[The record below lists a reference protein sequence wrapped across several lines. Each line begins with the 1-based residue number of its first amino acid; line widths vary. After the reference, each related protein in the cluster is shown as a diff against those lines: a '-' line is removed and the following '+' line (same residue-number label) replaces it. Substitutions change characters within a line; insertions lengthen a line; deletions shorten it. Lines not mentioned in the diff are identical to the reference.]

1 MSKPRVWM
9 VALSVILGWCAT
21 ARASVFAAMDRD
33 TLLVAS
39 VAVVEGRVLD
49 VEGRWDD
56 TGAVI
61 YSDVTIEV
69 LDTIVGVAPRTL
81 RIRTVGGQVGDMRM
95 EAVGFPAFGLREH
108 VVVFVEEVQGENR
121 VTGFRQGMF
130 RVEQRADGPPV
141 AVPTVDEDVLLVSA
155 TGDIVDAPAATDLEA
170 FKADLRDAA
179 AKLGRPASPGT
190 TVEE

>member
-1 MSKPRVWM
+1 MTKRCVWTIA
-9 VALSVILGWCAT
+9 VSVILGWCAT
-21 ARASVFAAMDRD
+21 AQASVFAAMDRD
-33 TLLVAS
+33 HLLVAS
-39 VAVVEGRVLD
+39 VAVIEGRVID

-81 RIRTVGGQVGDMRM
+81 RVRTVGGQVGDMRM
-95 EAVGFPAFGLREH
+95 EAVGFPVFGRRQH
-108 VVVFVEEVQGENR
+108 VVVFVEDVQGEHR
-121 VTGFRQGMF
+121 VTGFRQGLF
-130 RVEQRADGPPV
+130 QVEKRSGGRLV
-141 AVPTVDEDVLLVSA
+141 AVSTIDDDVLLVSP
-155 TGDIVDAPAATDLEA
+155 TGDVVDVPTVTDLEA
-170 FKADLRDAA
+170 LKTDLRDAA